1 MLAGIVC
8 EYNPFHKGHL
18 YQLEKTKQAGI
29 DGIICVMSGN
39 FVQRGECAFL
49 DKWKRAEIAVR
60 SGADVVIDLPVPW
73 AVSSGE
79 SFARGSVFLL
89 KQFGVDVLSFGCE
102 CEDRENLLIAA
113 DVYDNERV
121 AELVKARMSDGKSY
135 PSAFY
140 EAVYEIY
147 GKAVADILALPNS
160 TLAVEYIRQMK
171 KYSDMDFIAVKRKG
185 ADHDSENINE
195 EFISASALRAIMTYP
210 ESAKKAYPFLS
221 DESADIIDEAFSEGS
236 APCTMEQ
243 NERAIL
249 SALRQLDKKELEKFV
264 SDGQGLVS
272 RIYDSIKVAENL
284 SEVYSLAKS
293 KNYTYSRIRREVL
306 NAYLKIEK
314 DISTLTPPYMRIL
327 AVNEKG
333 LSLLSSAKK
342 NSAIPIVTKHVEM
355 QNLDSFSKKIYDIQ
369 CSSTDLFA
377 LFSPKVRACGLEQ
390 KNSMLIIK

>member
-18 YQLEKTKQAGI
+18 YQLEETKKAGAEAV
-29 DGIICVMSGN
+29 ICVMSGN

-49 DKWKRAEIAVR
+49 DKWKRAEAAVR
-60 SGADVVIDLPVPW
+60 SGADIVIDLPVPW

-79 SFARGSVFLL
+79 SFARGSVYLL
-89 KQFGVDVLSFGCE
+89 RQFGVDTLSFGCE
-102 CEDRENLLIAA
+102 CEDRENLLLAA
-113 DVYDNERV
+113 DVCDNEKIT
-121 AELVKARMSDGKSY
+121 ELVKAHMSDGMSY

-147 GKAVADILALPNS
+147 GKSVADILALPNS
-160 TLAVEYIRQMK
+160 TLAVEYIRQIK
-171 KYSDMDFIAVKRKG
+171 KYGDMDFIAVKRKG
-185 ADHDSENINE
+185 ADHDSDSINE
-195 EFISASALRAIMTYP
+195 EFISASALRTIMTYP
-210 ESAKKAYPFLS
+210 DTANSYPFLS
-221 DESADIIDEAFSEGS
+221 DESADIIDKALSEGY
-236 APCTMEQ
+236 APCTMET
-243 NERAIL
+243 NERAVL
-249 SALRQLDKKELEKFV
+249 SALRQLNKNELSEYI
-264 SDGQGLVS
+264 SDEQGLVT
-272 RIYDSIKVAENL
+272 RIYDSIKTAERL
-284 SEVYSLAKS
+284 SEVYSIAKS
-293 KNYTYSRIRREVL
+293 KNYTHSRIRREVL

-314 DISTLTPPYMRIL
+314 EISKLTPPYMRIL

-333 LSLLSSAKK
+333 LSLLSKAKK

-377 LFSPKVRACGLEQ
+377 LFSPKVRLCGLEQ